1 LYLKHNEADGTEPKV
16 TFFMV
21 GKINMEPTWENGAL
35 FLNTEDY
42 LCSEDAKYLISLKD
56 GYFWNLPK
64 TSKRASKRAAKRAA
78 KSDPSENWLAF
89 GADDVVI
96 LGLFSGF
103 RKVGRIQIRS

>member
-1 LYLKHNEADGTEPKV
+1 
-16 TFFMV
+16 MV
-21 GKINMEPTWENGAL
+21 GKINMEPTWEDGTL

-56 GYFWNLPK
+56 AYFWNLPK
-64 TSKRASKRAAKRAA
+64 TSKRASKRAAK
-78 KSDPSENWLAF
+78 SDPPENWLAF

-103 RKVGRIQIRS
+103 RKFGRIQNRS